1 MSGLREVGLHV
12 SRQAVNISRRRVG
25 VLRQG
30 GSAAGVSL
38 LKRSGNL
45 KALVLGLGVVFVSSA
60 FPAAAALPE
69 DAATTAAPA
78 EDFNKAS
85 GVVIQAAVQALAPG
99 LVRIET
105 VGGAQ
110 PQEGVDED
118 GPETEAP
125 RPRAAPFRDTPGSS
139 FRLADGPT
147 TGVIWSADGLI
158 VTSSFNFVRDPL
170 VISVVLPDG
179 RRVAADLVA
188 RDQVHKVAL
197 LKVDATGLH
206 VPRWAPMSDVRV
218 GQTTLALGLGF
229 GSREPAV
236 SAGVVSAVGR
246 MSGTCVQ
253 TDALLSPVNYGGPLA
268 DLEGRIIG
276 LCVPMAQRPG
286 ELAGIEMYDSGV
298 GFALTAERVRAIVAG
313 LETGRSVYRGWLGI
327 QVDARRPDAV
337 IVDRIADP
345 SPMRDAGA
353 QRGDRIIG
361 VSGRRIGHYG
371 HFVQALALAPAGM
384 SVRLQIVRGEQTLEL
399 TVKLVRAE
407 ELGPLPEDP
416 PEPFDPADPHGQQPP
431 EQP

>member
-30 GSAAGVSL
+30 GWAAGVIL
-38 LKRSGNL
+38 LKRPGNL

-60 FPAAAALPE
+60 FSAAAALSE

-110 PQEGVDED
+110 PREGVGED
-118 GPETEAP
+118 VPETEAP
-125 RPRAAPFRDTPGSS
+125 RPRAVPFRDTPGSS

-206 VPRWAPMSDVRV
+206 VPRWAPTSDVRV
-218 GQTTLALGLGF
+218 GQTALALGLGF

-268 DLEGRIIG
+268 NLEGCIIG

-361 VSGRRIGHYG
+361 VGGRKIRHYG

-384 SVRLQIVRGEQTLEL
+384 NVPLQIVRGEQTLEL

-416 PEPFDPADPHGQQPP
+416 PEPFDPADPHGPPPP

>member
-1 MSGLREVGLHV
+1 M
-12 SRQAVNISRRRVG
+12 NIRCQPVAAF
-25 VLRQG
+25 RQG
-30 GSAAGVSL
+30 GSAVGFIL
-38 LKRSGNL
+38 LRRSGNL
-45 KALVLGLGVVFVSSA
+45 KALALGLGVIV
-60 FPAAAALPE
+60 
-69 DAATTAAPA
+69 AAPA
-78 EDFNKAS
+78 FSAATAWAEDATKTSASTEDINKAS

-110 PQEGVDED
+110 PREGVDEQD
-118 GPETEAP
+118 PETEAP
-125 RPRAAPFRDTPGSS
+125 RPRAVPFRDTPGSS

-197 LKVDATGLH
+197 LKVDASGLH
-206 VPRWAPMSDVRV
+206 VPRWAPTAEVRV
-218 GQTTLALGLGF
+218 GQTALALGLGF
-229 GSREPAV
+229 GSRDPAV
-236 SAGVVSAVGR
+236 SAGVVSALGR

-268 DLEGRIIG
+268 DLQGRIIG

-313 LETGRSVYRGWLGI
+313 LETGRNVYRGWLGI

-337 IVDRIADP
+337 ILDRIADP

-353 QRGDRIIG
+353 QRGDRIIEVG
-361 VSGRRIGHYG
+361 GRKIRHYG

-384 SVRLQIVRGEQTLEL
+384 SVPLRIVRGEETLEL
-399 TVKLVRAE
+399 TVTLVRAE

-416 PEPFDPADPHGQQPP
+416 QEPFDPADPHGQPSP